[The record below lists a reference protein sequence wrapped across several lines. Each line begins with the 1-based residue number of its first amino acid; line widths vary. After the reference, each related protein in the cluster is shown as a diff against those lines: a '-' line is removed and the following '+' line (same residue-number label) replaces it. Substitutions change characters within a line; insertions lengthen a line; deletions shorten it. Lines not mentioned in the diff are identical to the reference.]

1 MEAGSPCVTRSSG
14 ETKFRRL
21 TAATPLVKAGS
32 SISENSVCL
41 LLSAA
46 TVWSCA
52 SGEMTAFARNVWVR
66 LMPLTAPSRRRSCS
80 VPPSPL
86 FMA

>member
-21 TAATPLVKAGS
+21 TAATPLVKARS
-32 SISENSVCL
+32 ASISENSVCL

-52 SGEMTAFARNVWVR
+52 SGEMTALSSRNVWVR
-66 LMPLTAPSRRRSCS
+66 LMP
-80 VPPSPL
+80 
-86 FMA
+86 